1 MIVLFKNIKQNSVMI
16 FDAEYNQGDLIQFS
30 GILFRK
36 IEKDIFQIE
45 KSLTIYVKLESGY
58 INPFIREYTGITDEY
73 LQKNGVKLRDAQ
85 KAIYDLIDVGEE
97 ELLVVSHGIY
107 NDRQTLLNNGI
118 DLYVDKNFR
127 DIQGL
132 CTYNASKRLLERETN
147 LSLSDIAAEAGTY
160 LTGCHNA
167 FQDAWATISIFCLL
181 CKLEEERKNE
191 KILLSRK

>member
-1 MIVLFKNIKQNSVMI
+1 MIVLFKNIKQNSVMV

-45 KSLTIYVKLESGY
+45 KSLTIYVKLESGH

-118 DLYVDKNFR
+118 DLYVDKNLR

-132 CTYNASKRLLERETN
+132 CTYNASKRLLERETK

-167 FQDAWATISIFCLL
+167 FQDA
-181 CKLEEERKNE
+181 
-191 KILLSRK
+191 